1 MKIFEQRQ
9 ENGSRKLMGTT
20 TNDVASA
27 VEVDLK
33 TADGTTSKF
42 DFTKQYHYVA
52 PGSFAVNGTETA
64 LGMYIGDT
72 RVVPPANIDFEEEI
86 TMTSIEV
93 TPPTKVVYT
102 EGDTLDLTGMVVT
115 GNLSN
120 GKTIAITEGYSATP
134 ADGSTLTTS
143 NNKVVIMYYEL
154 TDEFTI
160 TVEAAA
166 PTITPTA
173 IEVTTKPT
181 KLSYTE
187 GEALDLTGM
196 VVTLTGTDGT
206 QEITETL
213 GVDEYLTTPVNGAI
227 LTTDPTGEIEVVVSA
242 YDLEDSFTITVATGE
257 PELDPE
263 LNPGD

>member
-20 TNDVASA
+20 TNDVANA

-64 LGMYIGDT
+64 LGMYIGNT
-72 RVVPPANIDFEEEI
+72 RVVPPANIDFEEEV
-86 TMTSIEV
+86 TMTS
-93 TPPTKVVYT
+93 
-102 EGDTLDLTGMVVT
+102 
-115 GNLSN
+115 
-120 GKTIAITEGYSATP
+120 
-134 ADGSTLTTS
+134 
-143 NNKVVIMYYEL
+143 
-154 TDEFTI
+154 
-160 TVEAAA
+160 
-166 PTITPTA
+166 

-181 KLSYTE
+181 KLAYTE

-196 VVTLTGTDGT
+196 VVTLIGTDGT

-242 YDLEDSFTITVATGE
+242 YDFEDSFTITVTASTEE
-257 PELDPE
+257 PG
-263 LNPGD
+263 NGNA